1 MGPEDSHGRISASFQ
16 VSDSCRF
23 NIKVGSAGVE
33 PGPSKHSCLPALCK
47 HQLDHR
53 GKRGRVFRRGG
64 SHQRLVLAKRG
75 WRRRH
80 RQTKEKQ
87 ALRSSSPLWGT
98 QRLPL
103 IRWSTWR
110 GNFITN
116 LSRAPRSAS
125 KRRPLSWGARGA
137 WRVGGGRERGK
148 PLKYDLWRL
157 SCSLFF
163 FLFFTLSGSPVGVN
177 NSEPTEGTC
186 LSPFTPPIFFMHTQ
200 TQRDRR
206 TGRRSCLRLSLHP
219 VSLACLRA
227 HTSIC
232 FCFYKGCSVLTQQL
246 ASNMR
251 LAKQRQAKP
260 KQMKLV
266 FFYLAQHFFRHFV
279 CLNRVHSKIEI
290 SPTHFLVRRG
300 SGDIC

>member
-1 MGPEDSHGRISASFQ
+1 MKKKASANKREASFAQ
-16 VSDSCRF
+16 LLTALRDAAFTFDPVKHLARELHNKSQQ
-23 NIKVGSAGVE
+23 GSSLCEQAPSSQLRG
-33 PGPSKHSCLPALCK
+33 PGSLKS
-47 HQLDHR
+47 
-53 GKRGRVFRRGG
+53 
-64 SHQRLVLAKRG
+64 
-75 WRRRH
+75 WRRER
-80 RQTKEKQ
+80 
-87 ALRSSSPLWGT
+87 
-98 QRLPL
+98 
-103 IRWSTWR
+103 
-110 GNFITN
+110 
-116 LSRAPRSAS
+116 
-125 KRRPLSWGARGA
+125 KRKTTEVWFMKTLMFL
-137 WRVGGGRERGK
+137 V
-148 PLKYDLWRL
+148 
-157 SCSLFF
+157 F